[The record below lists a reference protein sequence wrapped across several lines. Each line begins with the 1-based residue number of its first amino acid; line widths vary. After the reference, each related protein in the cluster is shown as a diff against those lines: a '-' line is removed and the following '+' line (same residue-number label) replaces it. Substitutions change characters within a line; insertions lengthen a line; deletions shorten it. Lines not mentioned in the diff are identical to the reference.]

1 MFFCCC
7 FFLIKVTISLVT
19 WQWEGVDC
27 LFLASA
33 TRTVCI
39 TIATAILRPC
49 PVILTNTDMNSNT
62 VNYRTYSVMNDP
74 CKLQHPGALSLL
86 NKLFLGDRSRGHPL
100 PLHRTDVNSQM
111 RIHVLHR
118 DKGKRKRREWAKT
131 NSASPDCPASSYAF
145 NQRPWKAKFHQPKH
159 ACTRADT
166 RGEAGGQNKV
176 VTPEEKIRM
185 TKENGT
191 ESGELWGGGQRRRR
205 C

>member
-39 TIATAILRPC
+39 TIATVILRPC

-62 VNYRTYSVMNDP
+62 VIYRTYSVMNDP

-86 NKLFLGDRSRGHPL
+86 NKLFLGDRSRGRPL
-100 PLHRTDVNSQM
+100 PLHRTDVNSRM
-111 RIHVLHR
+111 WIHVLHR
-118 DKGKRKRREWAKT
+118 DKGSGSGVNGLRQIPLPLTVLPRPMPLTSDHEKQNST
-131 NSASPDCPASSYAF
+131 NR
-145 NQRPWKAKFHQPKH
+145 N
-159 ACTRADT
+159 TRAPAQT
-166 RGEAGGQNKV
+166 HEARLEVK
-176 VTPEEKIRM
+176 
-185 TKENGT
+185 TK
-191 ESGELWGGGQRRRR
+191 W
-205 C
+205 